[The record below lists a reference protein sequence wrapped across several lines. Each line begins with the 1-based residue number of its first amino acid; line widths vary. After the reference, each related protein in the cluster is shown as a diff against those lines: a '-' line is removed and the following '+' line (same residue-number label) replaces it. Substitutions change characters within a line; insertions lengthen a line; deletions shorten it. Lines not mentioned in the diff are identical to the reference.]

1 MDSDA
6 KNLALPDLR
15 LSTPPRAIRMPAEKV
30 AVTEDGKTFH
40 RADCPF
46 IHGPIKMV
54 DAKAAAAEDYV
65 PGPPLH
71 ARGAR

>member
-15 LSTPPRAIRMPAEKV
+15 PQHPSSGHPHAGEKG
-30 AVTEDGKTFH
+30 AVTEDGKTFQ
-40 RADCPF
+40 RADCRC

-54 DAKAAAAEDYV
+54 DAKAAAAQDDF
-65 PGPPLH
+65 PAPPLH
-71 ARGAR
+71 AQGPR